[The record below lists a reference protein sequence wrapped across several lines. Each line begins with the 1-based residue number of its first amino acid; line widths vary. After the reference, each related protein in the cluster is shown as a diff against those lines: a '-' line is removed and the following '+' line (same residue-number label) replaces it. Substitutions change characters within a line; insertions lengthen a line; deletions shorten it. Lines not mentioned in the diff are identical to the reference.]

1 METETLGI
9 IISMVIGTIVGLG
22 YFAGLW
28 ITIQALPNAKRPVLT
43 WAVSALLRVAG
54 ATVVFLILL
63 RSGGFTHAV
72 AGLAGFVIA
81 RFGST
86 AIWGPPREP
95 KIPTAERLEQQR
107 RAREQQQRP
116 DLRLEGEDEETD
128 Q

>member
-1 METETLGI
+1 METESFSVI
-9 IISMVIGTIVGLG
+9 IAMVIGTVVGLG

-28 ITIQALPNAKRPVLT
+28 ITVQALPRAKRPVLT
-43 WAVSALLRVAG
+43 WALSALLRVAG
-54 ATVVFLILL
+54 ATVVFVVLL
-63 RSGGFTHAV
+63 RWGVTHAL

-95 KIPTAERLEQQR
+95 KIPTAGR
-107 RAREQQQRP
+107 RG
-116 DLRLEGEDEETD
+116 EGE